1 MAKKDYEEKIEEL
14 LEGSEKENVE
24 VEIEVKDTE
33 QDLQDLVGVLK
44 SEMDDAKD
52 FINQVGQE
60 RAESTEYYLGNEPES
75 TSSLQS
81 EFISTDVRD
90 TVLFMLP
97 QIMRTFFGTKKVVEF
112 VPKGPED
119 IALAEQ
125 QTDYINYLIQEK
137 NPGFQVLYS
146 AFKDALVR
154 KTGFVKVFWDDS
166 VKATTHE
173 YTGLD
178 PQSYQALV
186 LDPNVEIV
194 QESVTMEKIIQIDP
208 LSGEQ
213 VEMEIPA
220 KYDLVIRR
228 LKPKDQVCIE
238 AVPPEEIL
246 IARHARTL
254 EEASYV
260 AHRMIKS
267 ASELVAMGY
276 DYDEIEEY
284 IGYTGSS
291 LDPEAFE
298 EIEARNPFDNMVYPD
313 RTDSGGKDALYIEHY
328 INYDFDGDG
337 IDERIRVCTIG
348 NGLHVLN
355 VEQWDE
361 LPICMFCPDPE
372 PHTAIGS
379 CPADYLKPIQA
390 AKSQIMRDTLDS
402 LGHSI
407 FPRMAVVEGQVNI
420 DDVLN
425 TDIGQPIRVRAPGM
439 VQPFSVPFVGK
450 EAFPVLGYL
459 DESKENRTGVS
470 KASAGL
476 NADALQSSTKAA
488 VAATMSGAQGRIEL
502 ICRHFAEGGL
512 KDMFK
517 IVNNLVIKHQ
527 NAQDVFR
534 LNGKFIPVDPRY
546 WDSDKDMI
554 VNVAIS
560 KSSDEE
566 KFAVLTQVAGKQEQI
581 MQLLGPSN
589 PLVSLQQYANTLTK
603 FVELAGFKD
612 SSQFFNAEV
621 PPMPPQQPP
630 EEQKPDATEML
641 AQAEAMKAQVS
652 AQKAMIDAETDRMKI
667 IMDDDRQ
674 RDIEEAQIRLKAA
687 ELMAKYGAQV
697 NIAEIN
703 AIMER
708 DRETIRQTAKAQSQG
723 LFTGNVPPQNL

>member
-1 MAKKDYEEKIEEL
+1 MAKKSTKQIEA
-14 LEGSEKENVE
+14 
-24 VEIEVKDTE
+24 EIEMQLNEET
-33 QDLQDLVGVLK
+33 DLINLSGVIK
-44 SEMDDAKD
+44 SEMDDARD
-52 FINQVGQE
+52 FIYQVGEE

-75 TSSLQS
+75 TSTLQS

-97 QIMRTFFGTKKVVEF
+97 SIMRTFFGTKKVVEF
-112 VPKGPED
+112 IPKGPED
-119 IALAEQ
+119 IQLAEQ
-125 QTDYINYLIQEK
+125 QTDYINHVIQQK
-137 NPGFQVLYS
+137 NNGFKVLYD

-166 VKATTHE
+166 LDATTHE
-173 YTGLD
+173 YSNLD

-186 LDPNVEIV
+186 LDPDVEII
-194 QESVTMEKIIQIDP
+194 EEEITKETITTLDP
-208 LSGEQ
+208 LTQEEVTQELPVSYE
-213 VEMEIPA
+213 
-220 KYDLVIRR
+220 LTIRR
-228 LKPKDQVCIE
+228 VKERNQVCME
-238 AVPPEEIL
+238 SVPPEEIL
-246 IARHARTL
+246 ISRHAKDL
-254 EEASYV
+254 NSASYV

-267 ASELVAMGY
+267 VSDLVAMGY
-276 DYDEIEEY
+276 DPEEIEQY
-284 IGYTGSS
+284 AGYGGSAV
-291 LDPEAFE
+291 DPEAYE
-298 EIEARNPFDNMVYPD
+298 EVQARNPFDNMVYPD
-313 RTDSGGKDALYIEHY
+313 RNDAGGKDVLYIEHY
-328 INYDFDGDG
+328 LFYDFDGDG
-337 IDERIRVCTIG
+337 IDERIRVCTAGDGI
-348 NGLHVLN
+348 HVLN
-355 VEQWDE
+355 VEAWDD
-361 LPICMFCPDPE
+361 LPIVMFCPDPE

-488 VAATMSGAQGRIEL
+488 VSATMSGAQGRIEL
-502 ICRHFAEGGL
+502 ICRHFAEGGM
-512 KDMFK
+512 KDLFGL
-517 IVNNLVIKHQ
+517 VNNLVIKHQ
-527 NAQDVFR
+527 SAQDMFR
-534 LNGKFIPVDPRY
+534 LNGKFVPVDPRY
-546 WDSDKDMI
+546 WDTNKDII

-560 KSSDEE
+560 KTSDEE
-566 KFAVLTQVAGKQEQI
+566 KFAILAQLSTKQEQI
-581 MQLLGPSN
+581 LAQLGPQN
-589 PLVSLQQYANTLTK
+589 PLVSLQQYSNTLSRMI
-603 FVELAGFKD
+603 EMAGFKD
-612 SSQFFNAEV
+612 PESFINTEV
-621 PPMPPQQPP
+621 PPMPPMPQEPP
-630 EEQKPDATEML
+630 KPDAAEML

-667 IMDDDRQ
+667 IMDDDRS

-687 ELMAKYGAQV
+687 ELLAKYGAQV

-703 AIMER
+703 SIMER
-708 DRETIRQTAKAQSQG
+708 DRESIRQNAKQQAQG
-723 LFTGNVPPQNL
+723 LFTNNAPQQNL

>member
-1 MAKKDYEEKIEEL
+1 MAKKKV
-14 LEGSEKENVE
+14 K
-24 VEIEVKDTE
+24 EIEAEIEMQLDE
-33 QDLQDLVGVLK
+33 ESSMIDLVGVIK

-52 FINQVGQE
+52 FIHQVGEE
-60 RAESTEYYLGNEPES
+60 RSESTEYYLGSEPEATS
-75 TSSLQS
+75 TLQS

-97 QIMRTFFGTKKVVEF
+97 SIMRTFFGTKKVVEF
-112 VPKGPED
+112 VPNGPED
-119 IALAEQ
+119 IPLAEQ
-125 QTDYINYLIQEK
+125 QTDYINYIVQQK
-137 NPGFQVLYS
+137 NQGFNVMYS

-154 KTGFVKVFWDDS
+154 KTGFVKGFWDDS
-166 VKATTHE
+166 ITASTHE

-194 QESVTMEKIIQIDP
+194 EESVTMETITTVDP
-208 LSGEQ
+208 VSGEEVVQ
-213 VEMEIPA
+213 EIPA
-220 KYDLVIRR
+220 MYDITIRR
-228 LKPKDQVCIE
+228 VKAKNQVCLE
-238 AVPPEEIL
+238 AIPPEEVL
-246 IARHARTL
+246 ISRHARDIKS
-254 EEASYV
+254 ASYV

-267 ASELVAMGY
+267 VSELVAMGY
-276 DYDEIEEY
+276 DQDEIEEY
-284 IGYTGSS
+284 ASYAGTA
-291 LDPEAFE
+291 LDPESYDE
-298 EIEARNPFDNMVYPD
+298 QQARNPFDNMVYPD
-313 RTDSGGKDALYIEHY
+313 RNDSGGKDVLYIEHY
-328 INYDFDGDG
+328 LFYDFDGDG
-337 IDERIRVCTIG
+337 IDERIRVCTVG
-348 NGLHVLN
+348 DGLHVLN
-355 VEQWDE
+355 VEQWDD
-361 LPICMFCPDPE
+361 LPIVMFCPDPE

-502 ICRHFAEGGL
+502 ICRHFAEGGM
-512 KDMFK
+512 KDLFTL
-517 IVNNLVIKHQ
+517 INNLVIKHQ
-527 NAQDVFR
+527 NSQDVFR

-546 WDSDKDMI
+546 WNADKDLI

-566 KFAVLTQVAGKQEQI
+566 KFAILGSVANKQEQI
-581 MQLLGPSN
+581 LQTLGANN
-589 PLVSLQQYANTLTK
+589 PMVSLQQYANTLSRMI
-603 FVELAGFKD
+603 EMAGFKD
-612 SSQFFNAEV
+612 PESFINTEV
-621 PPMPPQQPP
+621 PPMPPAP
-630 EEQKPDATEML
+630 EQTKPDATEIL
-641 AQAEAMKAQVS
+641 AQAEAQKAQNQ
-652 AQKAMIDAETDRMKI
+652 AQKAIIDAETDRMKI

-674 RDIEEAQIRLKAA
+674 RDETEAQIRLKAA
-687 ELMAKYGAQV
+687 ELLAKYGTQV

-708 DRETIRQTAKAQSQG
+708 DRETIRQTAKDQAQG
-723 LFTGNVPPQNL
+723 LFTGNVPQNI

>member
-1 MAKKDYEEKIEEL
+1 MAKKKYEEEVEESIEEVN
-14 LEGSEKENVE
+14 E
-24 VEIEVKDTE
+24 E
-33 QDLQDLVGVLK
+33 QDLQDLVGTIK
-44 SEMDDAKD
+44 AEMDDAKD
-52 FINQVGQE
+52 FIHQVGEE

-75 TSSLQS
+75 TSTLQS
-81 EFISTDVRD
+81 EFVSTDVRD

-97 QIMRTFFGTKKVVEF
+97 SVMRTFFGTKKVVEF

-125 QTDYINYLIQEK
+125 QTDYVNYIVQQK

-154 KTGFVKVFWDDS
+154 KTGFVKAFWDDS
-166 VKATTHE
+166 ITASTHE

-178 PQSYQALV
+178 PQSYQALI

-194 QESVTMEKIIQIDP
+194 KESITNEQMTVIDEVTGEEITQEF
-208 LSGEQ
+208 
-213 VEMEIPA
+213 PA
-220 KYDLVIRR
+220 SYDLTIRR

-238 AVPPEEIL
+238 AIPPEEVL
-246 IARHARTL
+246 ISRHARDLQT
-254 EEASYV
+254 ASYV

-267 ASELVAMGY
+267 VSDLVAMGY
-276 DYDEIEEY
+276 DQEEIEEY
-284 IGYTGSS
+284 ANHSGSA
-291 LDPEAFE
+291 LDAEAFD
-298 EIEARNPFDNMVYPD
+298 EIEARNPFDNMIYPD
-313 RTDSGGKDALYIEHY
+313 RSDTGGKDVLYIEHY
-328 INYDFDGDG
+328 LYYDFDDDG

-348 NGLHVLN
+348 DGLHVLN
-355 VEQWDE
+355 VEQWDD
-361 LPICMFCPDPE
+361 LPIVMFCPDPE

-459 DESKENRTGVS
+459 DETKENRTGVS

-502 ICRHFAEGGL
+502 ICRHFAEGGMKEL
-512 KDMFK
+512 FTL
-517 IVNNLVIKHQ
+517 VNNLIIKNQ

-546 WDSDKDMI
+546 WDTNKDII

-566 KFAVLTQVAGKQEQI
+566 KFGILAQLAGKQEQI
-581 MQLLGPSN
+581 LAQLGPQN
-589 PLVSLQQYANTLTK
+589 PLVSLQQYSNTLSRMI
-603 FVELAGFKD
+603 EMAGFKD
-612 SSQFFNAEV
+612 PESFINTEV
-621 PPMPPQQPP
+621 PPMPPQPQ
-630 EEQKPDATEML
+630 EQKPDAAALL
-641 AQAEAMKAQVS
+641 AQAEAQKAQVQ
-652 AQKAMIDAETDRMKI
+652 AQKAIIDAETDRMKI

-723 LFTGNVPPQNL
+723 LFTGNVPTQNL

>member
-1 MAKKDYEEKIEEL
+1 MAKKKYEEEVEESIEEVN
-14 LEGSEKENVE
+14 E
-24 VEIEVKDTE
+24 E
-33 QDLQDLVGVLK
+33 QDLQDLVGTIK
-44 SEMDDAKD
+44 AEMDDAKD
-52 FINQVGQE
+52 FIHQVGEE

-75 TSSLQS
+75 TSTLQS
-81 EFISTDVRD
+81 EFVSTDVRD

-97 QIMRTFFGTKKVVEF
+97 SVMRTFFGTKKVVEF

-125 QTDYINYLIQEK
+125 QTDYVNYIVQQK

-154 KTGFVKVFWDDS
+154 KTGFVKAFWDDS
-166 VKATTHE
+166 ITASTHE

-186 LDPNVEIV
+186 LDPNVEIIE
-194 QESVTMEKIIQIDP
+194 ESVTMEQITMINEVT
-208 LSGEQ
+208 GEEIVQ
-213 VEMEIPA
+213 EIPA
-220 KYDLVIRR
+220 KYDLTIRR

-238 AVPPEEIL
+238 AVPPEEVL
-246 IARHARTL
+246 ISRHARDLQT
-254 EEASYV
+254 ASYV

-267 ASELVAMGY
+267 VSDLVAMGY
-276 DYDEIEEY
+276 DQDEIEEY
-284 IGYTGSS
+284 ANHSGSA
-291 LDPEAFE
+291 LDAEAFD
-298 EIEARNPFDNMVYPD
+298 EIEARNPFDNMIYPD
-313 RTDSGGKDALYIEHY
+313 RSDTGGKDVLYIEHY
-328 INYDFDGDG
+328 LYYDFDDDG

-348 NGLHVLN
+348 DGLHVLN
-355 VEQWDE
+355 VEQWDD
-361 LPICMFCPDPE
+361 LPIVMFCPDPE

-459 DESKENRTGVS
+459 DETKENRTGVS

-502 ICRHFAEGGL
+502 ICRHFAEGGMKEL
-512 KDMFK
+512 FTL
-517 IVNNLVIKHQ
+517 VNNLIIKNQ

-546 WDSDKDMI
+546 WDTNKDII

-566 KFAVLTQVAGKQEQI
+566 KFGILAQLAGKQEQI
-581 MQLLGPSN
+581 LAQLGPNN
-589 PLVSLQQYANTLTK
+589 PLVSLQQYSNTLSRMI
-603 FVELAGFKD
+603 EMAGFKD
-612 SSQFFNAEV
+612 PESFINTEV
-621 PPMPPQQPP
+621 PPMPPQPQ
-630 EEQKPDATEML
+630 EQKPDPAALL
-641 AQAEAMKAQVS
+641 AQAEAQKAQVQ
-652 AQKAMIDAETDRMKI
+652 AQKAIIDAETDRMKI

-723 LFTGNVPPQNL
+723 LFTGNVPTQNL

>member
-1 MAKKDYEEKIEEL
+1 MAKKI
-14 LEGSEKENVE
+14 KETE
-24 VEIEVKDTE
+24 VMAEAQE
-33 QDLQDLVGVLK
+33 QNDMINLVGVIK

-52 FINQVGQE
+52 FIHQVGSE
-60 RAESTEYYLGNEPES
+60 RAESTEYYLGNEPEG

-81 EFISTDVRD
+81 EFVSTDVRES
-90 TVLFMLP
+90 VLFMLP
-97 QIMRTFFGTKKVVEF
+97 SIMRTFFGTKKIVEF

-119 IALAEQ
+119 IQLAEQ
-125 QTDYINYLIQEK
+125 QTDYINYLIREK
-137 NPGFQVLYS
+137 NPGFQVLYDV
-146 AFKDALVR
+146 FKDALVR

-166 VKATTHE
+166 ITATTHE
-173 YTGLD
+173 YSNLD
-178 PQSYQALV
+178 PQSYQALI
-186 LDPNVEIV
+186 LDKNVEIIE
-194 QESVTMEKIIQIDP
+194 ESVTQETITTLDP
-208 LSGEQ
+208 ISGEEITQ
-213 VEMEIPA
+213 EIPA
-220 KYDLVIRR
+220 SYDLTIRR

-238 AVPPEEIL
+238 SVPPEEIL
-246 IARHARTL
+246 ISRHARNIET
-254 EEASYV
+254 ASYV

-267 ASELVAMGY
+267 VSDLVAMGY
-276 DYDEIEEY
+276 DPEEIEQY
-284 IGYTGSS
+284 AGYGGSA
-291 LDPEAFE
+291 LDPESYE
-298 EIEARNPFDNMVYPD
+298 EQEARNPFDNMVYPD
-313 RTDSGGKDALYIEHY
+313 RNDAGGKDVYYVEHY
-328 INYDFDGDG
+328 LYYDFDGDG
-337 IDERIRVCTIG
+337 IDERIRVCTAG
-348 NGLHVLN
+348 DGLHVLN
-355 VEQWDE
+355 VEPWDE

-407 FPRMAVVEGQVNI
+407 FPRMGIVEGQVNV

-425 TDIGQPIRVRAPGM
+425 TDIGQPIRMRAPGM
-439 VQPFSVPFVGK
+439 VQPFAVPFVGK

-476 NADALQSSTKAA
+476 NAEALQSTTSAA
-488 VAATMSGAQGRIEL
+488 VTATMSGAQGRVEL

-512 KDMFK
+512 KAMFK
-517 IVNNLVIKHQ
+517 TVNNLVIKHQ

-546 WDSDKDMI
+546 WDSDKDMV

-566 KFAVLTQVAGKQEQI
+566 KFQVLTQLAGKQEQI
-581 MQLLGPSN
+581 MQLLGPQN
-589 PLVSLQQYANTLTK
+589 PLVSMQQYANTLTRMI
-603 FVELAGFKD
+603 ELAGFQD
-612 SSQFFNAEV
+612 AQTFINTEV
-621 PPMPPQQPP
+621 PPTPPQTQEPP
-630 EEQKPDATEML
+630 KPDAAEML

-667 IMDDDRQ
+667 IMDEDRQ
-674 RDIEEAQIRLKAA
+674 RDIEEAQLRVKAL
-687 ELMAKYGAQV
+687 ELQAKYGAQI

-708 DRETIRQTAKAQSQG
+708 DRENIRQNAKAQAQG
-723 LFTGNVPPQNL
+723 LFTNNVPQQNI